1 MSLTST
7 HIQRYADVLVW
18 GLTTARRKP
27 FKRGDAVLIR
37 YQAPAL
43 AVAEALFARLIDK
56 GFNPI
61 QRQEFTPAMEQ
72 SLFCKADQRQLVFLA
87 PGENELYGRIQGSI
101 TVQAP
106 ASLTH
111 LVKADP
117 RRFAALALS
126 RKPIKDILADREAK
140 GLYGWT
146 LGGYPTQAQADQAGL
161 DIDTY
166 SRQVVKACFL
176 NRRDPV
182 ARWQEIFN
190 HVGQIKRRLDSL
202 AIEKVHVESQRI
214 DLVVTVGRMRRWLGI
229 SGRNIPS
236 FEIFLS
242 PDWRGTH
249 GTYHADQPSLRSGN
263 RVAGISL
270 TFARGQLTEIEAEQ
284 GEDFLRQQLAM
295 DPGAGRIGEF
305 SLTDRRFSPIDR
317 FMANTLYD
325 ENHGGRHGNCHI
337 ALGSSYTTSFS
348 GNPADLTAGEKKRLG
363 FNDSALHWDLVNTQ
377 DKRVTA
383 HLTGGGKT
391 VIYDNGRFID

>member
-1 MSLTST
+1 MSLTPL
-7 HIQRYADVLVW
+7 HLKRYADVLLW
-18 GLTTARRKP
+18 GLTTARRQP
-27 FKRGDAVLIR
+27 FKRGDAILIR

-43 AVAEALFARLIDK
+43 GVAEALFDRLVDL
-56 GFNPI
+56 GYHPI
-61 QRQEFTPAMEQ
+61 QRQEPTPAMEQ
-72 SLFCKADQRQLVFLA
+72 SLFFKADQRQLVFLA
-87 PGENELYGRIQGSI
+87 PGEKELYGQVQGSI
-101 TVQAP
+101 TIQAP

-117 RRFAALALS
+117 KRFGTLALS
-126 RKPIKDILADREAK
+126 RKPIKDLLADREAK

-146 LGGYPTQAQADQAGL
+146 LGGFPTQAQADQAGL
-161 DIDTY
+161 ELGDYT
-166 SRQVVKACFL
+166 RQVVNACFL

-182 ARWQEIFN
+182 ARWRDIFAQ
-190 HVGQIKRRLDSL
+190 VRQIKCRLDSL
-202 AIEKVHVESQRI
+202 AIETLHVESERI
-214 DLVVTVGRMRRWLGI
+214 DLTVTVGRMRRWLGI

-263 RVAGISL
+263 RVADITLSFAKGKLTGIK
-270 TFARGQLTEIEAEQ
+270 AAQ
-284 GEDFLRQQLAM
+284 GEAFLRQQLAM
-295 DPGAGRIGEF
+295 DPGAARIGEF
-305 SLTDRRFSPIDR
+305 SLTDKRFSPIDR

-337 ALGSSYTTSFS
+337 AMGSSYTTSFS
-348 GNPADLTAGEKKRLG
+348 GNAANLSAGEKKRLG

-377 DKRVTA
+377 PKRVTA
-383 HLTGGGKT
+383 HLANGKKT